1 MFHRLLALALATL
14 SLAAPAASTAEA
26 FPKPIVIAHRGASG
40 QRPEH
45 TEAAYRL
52 AAAQGA
58 DYIEADLVM
67 TKDGVLVSRHE
78 NEIGR
83 TTDVADHPE
92 FADRRATRLI
102 DGERFEGWFVEDFT
116 LAELK
121 TLRAR
126 ERNPAQRKESA
137 AFDGKQPVLSLSE
150 IIAIAKEEG
159 DRRGRP
165 VGLYIELKNPG
176 HHAAIGLPM
185 EAALVEALQR
195 AGLNRRDAP
204 VIIQSFWPQA
214 LMDLRR
220 LTPVRLMFLI
230 NSVAPPEDVLKANGI
245 AAWSDVY
252 SPEGLKQMTQFA
264 EIVGPETELIFPRDA
279 DGRSG
284 PATRLVAD
292 AHEAGLQVHVWSV
305 NAENHY
311 LPVEL
316 RRGDPQDP
324 DHLNQLGD
332 AAALVRAL
340 ETAGVDGLFTDHP
353 KIALDALGR

>member
-1 MFHRLLALALATL
+1 MLYRLATLALLALTLATP
-14 SLAAPAASTAEA
+14 SAGAAEA
-26 FPKPIVIAHRGASG
+26 FPSPIVIAHRGASG
-40 QRPEH
+40 YRPEH

-52 AAAQGA
+52 AAEQGA

-78 NEIGR
+78 NEIGL
-83 TTDVADHPE
+83 TTDVAAHPE
-92 FADRRATRLI
+92 FADRRTSRLI

-116 LAELK
+116 LAELR

-126 ERNPAQRKESA
+126 ERYPSQRTESA
-137 AFDGKQPVLSLSE
+137 AYDGRQPVLTLAE
-150 IIAIAKEEG
+150 IVAIARTEG

-176 HHAAIGLPM
+176 YHAAIGLPM
-185 EAALVEALQR
+185 EAALVEALER

-204 VIIQSFWPQA
+204 VIIQSFWPEA
-214 LMDLRR
+214 LVALRK

-230 NSVAPPEDVLKANGI
+230 NSVPPPDDILRANGI

-252 SPEGLKQMTQFA
+252 SPEGLRYVAQFA

-279 DGRSG
+279 EGRSL
-284 PATRLVAD
+284 PATSFVAD
-292 AHEAGLQVHVWSV
+292 AHDAGLQVHVWSV
-305 NAENHY
+305 GAENRR
-311 LPVEL
+311 LPVQF
-316 RRGDPQDP
+316 RRGDPGDP
-324 DHLNQLGD
+324 DHLDQPGD

-340 ETAGVDGLFTDHP
+340 QSAGVDGLFTDHP
-353 KIALDALGR
+353 DVAVAALRR